1 MPCYCFYSASVPII
15 IKQLREREYLSP
27 QEIDKLITAAKSI
40 GRHGLRDSSMI
51 LLAYRHGLRISEL
64 VTLKWS
70 QIDLNQ
76 GYIHILRRKN
86 GIDATHPLFGSELR
100 ALRKVQKAYPTT
112 DYVFVSERKTPL
124 TEHVF
129 RKVLKRAGEI
139 AGLNIKVHPHM
150 LRHSTGFKLG
160 NKGVD
165 TRSIQH
171 YLGHKNIQHTVRYTE
186 LAASRFKNFWPD

>member
-1 MPCYCFYSASVPII
+1 MRPNHYLPTRP
-15 IKQLREREYLSP
+15 KNKKLREREHLSP
-27 QEIDKLITAAKSI
+27 QEVEKLIAAAKSV
-40 GRHGLRDSSMI
+40 GRHGLRDSTMI
-51 LLAYRHGLRISEL
+51 LLSYRHGLRISEL

-70 QIDLNQ
+70 QIDLEQ
-76 GYIHILRRKN
+76 GYVHVSRRKN

-100 ALRKVQKAYPTT
+100 ALRKVLKDYPST
-112 DYVFVSERKTPL
+112 DYVFVSERKAPV

-129 RKVLKRAGEI
+129 RKVFKRAGDI

-150 LRHSTGFKLG
+150 LRHATGFKLA
-160 NKGVD
+160 NSGVD

-186 LAASRFKNFWPD
+186 LAASRFKNFWSD

>member
-1 MPCYCFYSASVPII
+1 MRANHYVPTRQKN
-15 IKQLREREYLSP
+15 KQLREREHLSP
-27 QEIDKLITAAKSI
+27 PEIDKLMAAAKSI
-40 GRHGLRDSSMI
+40 GRHGIRDSTMI
-51 LLAYRHGLRISEL
+51 LISYRHGLRISEL

-70 QIDLNQ
+70 QIDLEQ
-76 GYIHILRRKN
+76 GYVHILRRKN

-100 ALRKVQKAYPTT
+100 ALRKVQKDYPST
-112 DYVFVSERKTPL
+112 DYVFISERKAPV

-139 AGLNIKVHPHM
+139 ADLNVKVHPHM
-150 LRHSTGFKLG
+150 LRHSTGFKLANEG
-160 NKGVD
+160 RD

-186 LAASRFKNFWPD
+186 LAVTRFKNFWSD

>member
-1 MPCYCFYSASVPII
+1 MHTNHYLPVRPKN
-15 IKQLREREYLSP
+15 KQLREREYLSP

-100 ALRKVQKAYPTT
+100 ALRKVQKAYTTT
-112 DYVFVSERKTPL
+112 DYVFVSERKAPL

-139 AGLNIKVHPHM
+139 AELNIKVHPHM
-150 LRHSTGFKLG
+150 LRHSTGFKLA
-160 NKGVD
+160 NQGVD

-186 LAASRFKNFWPD
+186 LAASRFKNLWPD

>member
-1 MPCYCFYSASVPII
+1 MHTNHYLPVRPKN
-15 IKQLREREYLSP
+15 KQLREREYLSP

-112 DYVFVSERKTPL
+112 DYVFVSERKAPL

-139 AGLNIKVHPHM
+139 AELNIKVHPHM
-150 LRHSTGFKLG
+150 LRHSTGFKLA
-160 NKGVD
+160 NQGVD

-186 LAASRFKNFWPD
+186 LAASRFKNLWPD

>member
-1 MPCYCFYSASVPII
+1 MHTNHHLPVRPKN
-15 IKQLREREYLSP
+15 KQLREREYLSP
-27 QEIDKLITAAKSI
+27 KEVEQLIAAAKSI

-86 GIDATHPLFGSELR
+86 GIDATHPLFGLELR

-112 DYVFVSERKTPL
+112 DYVFVSERKAPL

-139 AGLNIKVHPHM
+139 ADLNIKVHPHM
-150 LRHSTGFKLG
+150 LRHSTGFRLA
-160 NKGVD
+160 NKDVD